1 MEKLADNCISDII
14 SFTSPVDA
22 SVFSVISKRFKT
34 TSESDTVWNKL
45 LPSDIQQILSRSS
58 SSIPVFPTKK
68 DLYLSLSDSPILLDG
83 GKLSFWLEKKTG
95 KKCFMVS
102 AQELTFTGLHHTSG
116 FMRVPEGVVSRFT
129 EMASLHFNGGELEL
143 YGISGKVCRQ
153 MLSEETL
160 YSCHLVMSPL
170 SEDDVLPAVV
180 VSRLFIDDES
190 REVVRERV
198 FPVVGFGNDRGR
210 RSDGWSEVELGT
222 FFNVGR
228 NILPSVPAELQ
239 MSFSIA
245 QFPPHFG
252 LGTIIVQ
259 GIEFRTYDCRAP
271 MNIVNFKRT

>member
-34 TSESDTVWNKL
+34 TSESDTVWNKF

-58 SSIPVFPTKK
+58 SSIPLVFPTKK

-143 YGISGKVCRQ
+143 FGISGKMCRQ

-160 YSCHLVMSPL
+160 YSCHLVYTMSPL
-170 SEDDVLPAVV
+170 SEDDVLPALV
-180 VSRLFIDDES
+180 VSRLFVDDES
-190 REVVRERV
+190 REVVQGRGFR
-198 FPVVGFGNDRGR
+198 VVGFGHDPGR
-210 RSDGWSEVELGT
+210 RSDGWLEVELGT
-222 FFNVGR
+222 FFNDGR
-228 NILPSVPAELQ
+228 NIFPSATAELQ

-259 GIEFRTYDCRAP
+259 GIEFRT
-271 MNIVNFKRT
+271 

>member
-34 TSESDTVWNKL
+34 TSESDTVWNKF

-58 SSIPVFPTKK
+58 SSIPLVFPTKK

-102 AQELTFTGLHHTSG
+102 AQELTFTGQHHTSG
-116 FMRVPEGVVSRFT
+116 SMRVPEGIVSRFT
-129 EMASLHFNGGELEL
+129 ETASLHINGGGELEL

-160 YSCHLVMSPL
+160 YSCHLVYTMSPL
-170 SEDDVLPAVV
+170 SEIDVLRALVE
-180 VSRLFIDDES
+180 SRLFVDDES

-198 FPVVGFGNDRGR
+198 FRVVCFGKDPWR
-210 RSDGWSEVELGT
+210 RSDGWLEVDLGT

-228 NILPSVPAELQ
+228 NIIPSAPADLQ

-252 LGTIIVQ
+252 LGRIIVQ
-259 GIEFRTYDCRAP
+259 GIEFRTIIGC
-271 MNIVNFKRT
+271 